1 MGHVR
6 GLYVAFEN
14 RRSRQPTQQLLLAP
28 SPTFVAQL
36 SAKLNTQLD
45 SLLEQHRALQ
55 ARIAAHADSAAPFSP
70 EAAEAI
76 TVRFKQLNT
85 QLEDV
90 LLTGIALLV
99 WATEEGHVVDH
110 QELLHIACRVPSHIF
125 TSSCAHVRLS
135 PIHALL
141 CIAAIHAAVFAWEWV
156 LITDKAFEVPLMV
169 EMKSAWA
176 YTVDRQ
182 YGLFS
187 QTTRP
192 ITGALGS
199 TLLLT
204 CGLLAEAPQR
214 ADDPLHQLQL
224 RIRHDQLQAHTIW
237 IEFLTER
244 FKVVRA
250 CNAETVNALS
260 TIMHKV
266 SPSSST
272 HVSSR

>member
-1 MGHVR
+1 M
-6 GLYVAFEN
+6 
-14 RRSRQPTQQLLLAP
+14 
-28 SPTFVAQL
+28 
-36 SAKLNTQLD
+36 
-45 SLLEQHRALQ
+45 
-55 ARIAAHADSAAPFSP
+55 
-70 EAAEAI
+70 
-76 TVRFKQLNT
+76 
-85 QLEDV
+85 
-90 LLTGIALLV
+90 
-99 WATEEGHVVDH
+99 
-110 QELLHIACRVPSHIF
+110 
-125 TSSCAHVRLS
+125 
-135 PIHALL
+135 L

-266 SPSSST
+266 CIVVEAVCFKWFSRRWHNRSCCRLIRSPSRLASACCCSACLCCNEAAL
-272 HVSSR
+272 SP